1 MKIKSPPAAMKYAT
15 NKPLN
20 QGEDNLTMKVLID
33 KEGDDPS
40 SDSSLLCTSPRSPTL
55 RFSSLSNMDTIVEE
69 DGSLLSER
77 KRSIANKFV
86 RNNLDHSSAVNTVSP
101 RSAHWSETGSNA
113 LSVEG
118 VNLENIA
125 DGGTN
130 VTTSVHLNLK
140 SCSLVEGDGE
150 VSDHP
155 PPQQRR
161 RRAALVTVDDEEEED
176 RDKLQKPNDPGLS
189 CELSLSSLNGVAFGK
204 RKEPTNQQLSS
215 RHLISSSLL
224 CARSQSLPDSQ
235 SSQEGKEM
243 TKSHHKPLVRR
254 SSESTI
260 ETMTDTDNKMKWEV
274 THVNLQQSSLEGVC
288 LSEERE
294 SKAGFVNKRVS
305 SGLPAHVQRA
315 FGDSAQ
321 TTSPRRQSPLVLHQ
335 LKSPQRSSTHKMAL
349 APTRSL
355 SETTPLEDKCPS
367 FKRSKSEPANTAP
380 LFKRRGGS
388 MTRKLSPLPERD
400 STSNKLVLLEL

>member
-1 MKIKSPPAAMKYAT
+1 M
-15 NKPLN
+15 
-20 QGEDNLTMKVLID
+20 
-33 KEGDDPS
+33 
-40 SDSSLLCTSPRSPTL
+40 
-55 RFSSLSNMDTIVEE
+55 EE
-69 DGSLLSER
+69 DGLLSER

-86 RNNLDHSSAVNTVSP
+86 RNNLDHSSAVNTVAP

-155 PPQQRR
+155 PPQRRR
-161 RRAALVTVDDEEEED
+161 RRAAVVPVDEEEEDD
-176 RDKLQKPNDPGLS
+176 RDKLQKPKDPGL
-189 CELSLSSLNGVAFGK
+189 CELSLSSLNGVALGK
-204 RKEPTNQQLSS
+204 REEPTNQQLSS

-235 SSQEGKEM
+235 SSQKGKEM

-260 ETMTDTDNKMKWEV
+260 EIMTDTDNKMKWEV
-274 THVNLQQSSLEGVC
+274 IHVNLQQSSLEGVC

-305 SGLPAHVQRA
+305 SGLPARVQRA

-321 TTSPRRQSPLVLHQ
+321 ITSPRRQSPLVLHQ

-355 SETTPLEDKCPS
+355 SEATPLEGKCPS
-367 FKRSKSEPANTAP
+367 FKRSESEPANTAP